1 MKKMIVVMLLFVSII
16 SSSLSA
22 AIPSSTIGRDTI
34 FDSPAFLAEADNQTI
49 HFGFEIGASMDV
61 DAMKFMINPASAS
74 RKAAEYLGDFY
85 ADQDNEFWDKN
96 YSTIA
101 MQFSQLDE
109 NFPDAPKTNADYDII
124 RNYFAD
130 DYRNALTDEHR
141 VYAVMNSLGIDGIYP
156 NNSYYL
162 LGNGMNG
169 SISFY
174 GGAIKNGQ
182 GWGVA
187 FDLGFDGTES
197 FLRQYSTKDG
207 KQTYGNM
214 IMMDLSGYIGYGFHI
229 IDERFSFGVSARPE
243 VIFRTTFSNA
253 AFMSARLSGN
263 ALNVFAENRY
273 DLGIGINLNAG
284 FMYRIND
291 ELAISLDLRSIPS
304 FQTYWYF
311 NAADVISG
319 FSFKYDNSL
328 YFTPPDVAISVHW
341 NHDSWHINGGFNDI
355 VNQSI
360 WMAMIDNPVF
370 RWQYILDFDVRY
382 DISDSLAVGLGY
394 DDGTLGLL
402 LYSTG
407 FKMELSTKIDRFAF
421 GINIGYEF

>member
-1 MKKMIVVMLLFVSII
+1 
-16 SSSLSA
+16 
-22 AIPSSTIGRDTI
+22 
-34 FDSPAFLAEADNQTI
+34 
-49 HFGFEIGASMDV
+49 
-61 DAMKFMINPASAS
+61 
-74 RKAAEYLGDFY
+74 
-85 ADQDNEFWDKN
+85 
-96 YSTIA
+96 
-101 MQFSQLDE
+101 
-109 NFPDAPKTNADYDII
+109 
-124 RNYFAD
+124 
-130 DYRNALTDEHR
+130 
-141 VYAVMNSLGIDGIYP
+141 
-156 NNSYYL
+156 
-162 LGNGMNG
+162 
-169 SISFY
+169 
-174 GGAIKNGQ
+174 
-182 GWGVA
+182 
-187 FDLGFDGTES
+187 
-197 FLRQYSTKDG
+197 
-207 KQTYGNM
+207 M

-291 ELAISLDLRSIPS
+291 ELAVSLDLRSIPS

-311 NAADVISG
+311 NAADIVSG

-328 YFTPPDVAISVHW
+328 YFIPPDVAISVYW
-341 NHDSWHINGGFNDI
+341 DHDSWHINGGFNDI

-370 RWQYILDFDVRY
+370 RWQYILDFDIRY

-394 DDGTLGLL
+394 DDGSLGLL